1 MIHKTVE
8 QEMRKSS
15 DQPHLRCVAVTRDG
29 RNTNRLRIIGRN
41 EEEIQKI
48 KTTLETRKLQEF
60 NVLPGAMEALSHENG
75 VQIAKV
81 AWLSRKVNPK
91 TYGPMVVY
99 LTKNNDAK
107 RLLQTFSS
115 QVNRHIRVYSSR
127 SLDRNNAVTAK
138 GSVTKHSCA
147 ARIEYVQDAPP
158 RATITVSARHRHPNA
173 LSAAVRMSHSVEIA

>member
-1 MIHKTVE
+1 MNRTTVF
-8 QEMRKSS
+8 
-15 DQPHLRCVAVTRDG
+15 D
-29 RNTNRLRIIGRN
+29 
-41 EEEIQKI
+41 
-48 KTTLETRKLQEF
+48 QEF
-60 NVLPGAMEALSHENG
+60 NVLPGAMETLSHENG

-91 TYGPMVVY
+91 TYGSMVVY

-115 QVNRHIRVYSSR
+115 QVYRHIRVYSSR
-127 SLDRNNAVTAK
+127 SLDRNNAITAK

-158 RATITVSARHRHPNA
+158 RATITVSARHKYPNA